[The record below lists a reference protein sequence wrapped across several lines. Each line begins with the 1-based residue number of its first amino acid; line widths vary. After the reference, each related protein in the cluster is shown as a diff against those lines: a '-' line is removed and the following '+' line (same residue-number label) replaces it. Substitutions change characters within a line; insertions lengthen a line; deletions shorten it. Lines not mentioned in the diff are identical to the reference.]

1 VAGIFIRRNT
11 GSMMIHSR
19 IAIGLAALVGGCS
32 ILAANTALSSI
43 ASVSLLWDASTS
55 PGIIGY
61 NLYYGTASHVY
72 TSEVPLNDVTNASL
86 NSLSVG
92 TTYYFAVTAV
102 DSLGLE
108 STYSNEQ
115 VFTVASGT
123 PVVQIGI
130 VNGKITL
137 TGFASVGATYNVMAS
152 QDLKSWS
159 VIGSVTGATN
169 GAIRYTD
176 PTGHSLPSRYYLLKA
191 N

>member
-1 VAGIFIRRNT
+1 
-11 GSMMIHSR
+11 MMIHSR